1 MTCCKIPI
9 KYDSLDIAMATH
21 SGILAWRIP
30 WTAEPGRLWSIVSQR
45 VGHNRSNLALELAKS
60 ICSFRSQDSDSL
72 CGVVSGEEHTEIL
85 WEDGKHPINI
95 SLRVVD
101 LSVFYVRVCAQSLSP
116 VRLFATPWTWPA
128 RLLCPWDSPGKNFGV
143 GCHFLLYPLGIFTH
157 PPKHTN
163 FR

>member
-1 MTCCKIPI
+1 MNQDLYERLHIVYFQL
-9 KYDSLDIAMATH
+9 YD
-21 SGILAWRIP
+21 IL
-30 WTAEPGRLWSIVSQR
+30 EV
-45 VGHNRSNLALELAKS
+45 AKS
-60 ICSFRSQDSDSL
+60 IYSFRSQDSDSL

-143 GCHFLLYPLGIFTH
+143 GCHC
-157 PPKHTN
+157 N
-163 FR
+163 V